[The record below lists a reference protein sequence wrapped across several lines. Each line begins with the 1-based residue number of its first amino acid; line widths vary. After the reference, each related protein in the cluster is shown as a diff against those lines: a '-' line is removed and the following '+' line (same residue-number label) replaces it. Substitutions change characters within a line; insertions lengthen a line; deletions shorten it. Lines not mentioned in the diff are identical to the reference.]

1 MSHTTRRLLT
11 GAVLVLAAGAGAVAA
26 PVAAAA
32 AGSTATVDVNSEL
45 KARSAPR
52 LTASVVGT
60 LTDGQKIA
68 VDCAVT
74 GQGVRGKVRTTT
86 QWDRLVDGRYVSHAY
101 VRTAAVIRPCG
112 TQAGATAAVTGKV
125 RTGDGPVNVRSG
137 PSSAHAVVRKA
148 TDGAAVKIACAVPGA
163 KVKGT
168 VRTSTQW
175 DRLTDGRYI
184 SHAYVISGAVKAC
197 PPSAPAPTAPA
208 PAPTA
213 PAPAPTAPAPA
224 PTAPAPVLTPD
235 QFIAAAVPGAQKG
248 WRQYGVPASV
258 TIAQAILESGWGRSG
273 LSSVDRNYFGIKCQ
287 NGYYGT
293 HANGC
298 HVYTTTECD
307 KAGKCFQIRDAFR
320 TYASMARSF
329 ADHGHFLKTN
339 KRYAPAFAHTRDA
352 DKFIEQ
358 VWKAGY
364 ATDPKYVA
372 KVTGIMTNCDLYR
385 YDTWK

>member
-11 GAVLVLAAGAGAVAA
+11 GALLVLAAGTGAVAA

-32 AGSTATVDVNSEL
+32 AGVPATVDVNSEL
-45 KARSAPR
+45 KVRSAPS
-52 LTASVVGT
+52 LTASVLGT
-60 LTDGQKIA
+60 LRDGRRIA
-68 VDCAVT
+68 VDCSVT
-74 GQGVRGKVRTTT
+74 GQGVRGKVRTTA
-86 QWDRLVDGRYVSHAY
+86 QWDRLADGGYVSHAY
-101 VRTAAVIRPCG
+101 IRASSAIPSCDARDRDARDRDAKAGTTAW
-112 TQAGATAAVTGKV
+112 VTGRV
-125 RTGDGPVNVRSG
+125 RTGDGAVNVRSG
-137 PSSAHAVVRKA
+137 PSVANAVVRKA
-148 TDGAAVKIACAVPGA
+148 PDGTTVRIACAVRGA

-168 VRTSTQW
+168 VRTSDQW

-184 SHAYVISGAVKAC
+184 SHAYVISGAVRAC
-197 PPSAPAPTAPA
+197 PAVTPAPT
-208 PAPTA
+208 T
-213 PAPAPTAPAPA
+213 
-224 PTAPAPVLTPD
+224 PAPVLTPD
-235 QFIAAAVPGAQKG
+235 QFIAAAVPGAQRG

-287 NGYYGT
+287 NGYYGP

-307 KAGKCFQIRDAFR
+307 KAGKCFETRDAFR

-329 ADHGHFLKTN
+329 QDHGHFLRNN

-352 DKFIEQ
+352 DSFIEQ

-364 ATDPKYVA
+364 ATDPKYVS
-372 KVTGIMTNCDLYR
+372 KVTNIMTNYDLYR